1 MFVHPHLWDLPYVTF
16 ETETLQI
23 SANLKQSIWY
33 TNLLWDEFR
42 YPVNHA
48 CDAHYI
54 QISIKYHIWSLL
66 CFSFERERNKK
77 DFRIQNTHHP
87 VAVRTPL
94 PHRTCS
100 SPSQAARALLHTVH
114 LPGNYTDN
122 FHLLPQRPSLR
133 KTAGCWLG
141 VPQRTWSSSE
151 ASRTTV
157 CGVCGAAAEVP
168 AGETRF
174 VRNFVLLLTA
184 QVWVILS
191 SKMHWHSP

>member
-48 CDAHYI
+48 RDAHYI

-114 LPGNYTDN
+114 LPGIVSTSCIVVL
-122 FHLLPQRPSLR
+122 HVQLSPAA
-133 KTAGCWLG
+133 TATEFEKDCWLL
-141 VPQRTWSSSE
+141 TWSSSE

-157 CGVCGAAAEVP
+157 CGAAAEVP
-168 AGETRF
+168 AGETSF

>member
-1 MFVHPHLWDLPYVTF
+1 MLVHPHLWDLPYVTF

-114 LPGNYTDN
+114 LPGIVSTSCIVVL
-122 FHLLPQRPSLR
+122 HVQLSPAA
-133 KTAGCWLG
+133 TATEFEKDCWLL
-141 VPQRTWSSSE
+141 TWSSSE
-151 ASRTTV
+151 ASRTTA
-157 CGVCGAAAEVP
+157 CGAAAEVP
-168 AGETRF
+168 AGETSF

>member
-42 YPVNHA
+42 YPVNHTH
-48 CDAHYI
+48 DAHYI

-114 LPGNYTDN
+114 LPGNYTYN

-141 VPQRTWSSSE
+141 VPQRPPE
-151 ASRTTV
+151 LPYV
-157 CGVCGAAAEVP
+157 E
-168 AGETRF
+168 
-174 VRNFVLLLTA
+174 LLLKSQLGKQALSETSFCSSLHKCESSCPARCTGTA
-184 QVWVILS
+184 HKQIV
-191 SKMHWHSP
+191 